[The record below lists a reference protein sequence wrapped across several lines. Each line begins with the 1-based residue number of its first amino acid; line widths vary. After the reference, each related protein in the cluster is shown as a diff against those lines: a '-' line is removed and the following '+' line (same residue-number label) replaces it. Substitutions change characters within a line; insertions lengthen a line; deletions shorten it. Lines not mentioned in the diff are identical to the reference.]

1 MIQPQLTAYHFSG
14 PPEPVLLDV
23 QSILPERILL
33 LDAYF
38 YVVIFHG
45 QTVATWRKAGY
56 HTQAEHAAFAQL
68 LLAPQAEAKEI
79 LTRRFPV
86 PRLVDCDHQGSQVG
100 RWRVLRGSG
109 GEPMGG
115 TLGGFASP
123 WERAGTGTA
132 SARAARGGTLW
143 GAAGLGGAWVAL
155 EKGWRQAAIAQSNQG
170 G

>member
-56 HTQAEHAAFAQL
+56 HNQPEHAAFAQL
-68 LLAPQAEAKEI
+68 LQAPQQEAKEI

-86 PRLVDCDHQGSQVG
+86 PRLVDCDYQGSQARFLLVK
-100 RWRVLRGSG
+100 LNPSS
-109 GEPMGG
+109 
-115 TLGGFASP
+115 THASSSP
-123 WERAGTGTA
+123 L
-132 SARAARGGTLW
+132 SAEVINTDDVSLATFTEHLKRLA
-143 GAAGLGGAWVAL
+143 V
-155 EKGWRQAAIAQSNQG
+155 QS
-170 G
+170 

>member
-45 QTVATWRKAGY
+45 QTVATWRKSGY
-56 HTQAEHAAFAQL
+56 HTQPEHAAFAQL
-68 LLAPQAEAKEI
+68 LLAPQQEAKEI

-86 PRLVDCDHQGSQVG
+86 PRLVDCDYQGSQVCVVVG
-100 RWRVLRGSG
+100 R
-109 GEPMGG
+109 
-115 TLGGFASP
+115 
-123 WERAGTGTA
+123 
-132 SARAARGGTLW
+132 
-143 GAAGLGGAWVAL
+143 GAAGGCCG
-155 EKGWRQAAIAQSNQG
+155 
-170 G
+170 